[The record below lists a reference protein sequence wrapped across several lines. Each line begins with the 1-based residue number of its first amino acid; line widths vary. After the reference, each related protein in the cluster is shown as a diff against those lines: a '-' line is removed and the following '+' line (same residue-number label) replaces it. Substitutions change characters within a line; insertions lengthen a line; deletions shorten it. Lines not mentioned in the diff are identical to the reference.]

1 MNPADNLFNLL
12 IVETLA
18 IHLVQQ
24 AFMTAIKD
32 PNRIGFSRA
41 EVNTVAIHW
50 VEQAFMPAIKDL
62 EIFGFSR

>member
-32 PNRIGFSRA
+32 LGNPRLQPLR
-41 EVNTVAIHW
+41 
-50 VEQAFMPAIKDL
+50 
-62 EIFGFSR
+62 